1 MREFRRGRAA
11 GEMSHSATAKPTAR
25 AVRALLGLGL
35 AGTAVLL
42 VGTYGSQPKAA
53 AGTLT
58 RAMHAPGATAP
69 VAASTTIVS
78 SHASPSTISWLAAG
92 DSYASGAGLTK
103 TTKLCARAPGTRAD
117 PSMAWA
123 VVASRSKILMK
134 DHFGVPVLV
143 ACTGAKTGE
152 FFKSQGKSPAEWT
165 PSMGRYD
172 LVTFSFGGDDIGFAS
187 IIQSCYEHTSE
198 CSNGTVRSRI
208 SALGRAFPGFLIR
221 VARSA
226 VVSGGNV
233 MVMGYPE
240 LIEDPSLW
248 PQINRDTHQCQGIDP
263 NTSKSIRGWA
273 GALNAAIGSAVD
285 RVNARPAAERNGV
298 HFTFV
303 DIVTGQSSEG
313 ISRSNPDL
321 FEPAT
326 GVRHELCSQ
335 GDDAWLNGLTIHLS
349 TRSMHPNQAGED
361 AMGASAAEVIRRLDW
376 SHLSTGTWS
385 SIASLVPAAYS
396 LTGVSCVSSHFC
408 MAVGAKSSASGENA
422 YAFTWDGSAWAPTS
436 AVILRSPTNV
446 FSGWLDGV
454 SCASQTYCLAF
465 GMADTSG
472 TSLAGTEVESVY
484 EWNGRGWSDVN
495 YPLPLDSIQ
504 AISCP
509 TIHFC
514 TALSDPGQF
523 IANSGGVTAAVWNGR
538 SWRLSLLPGLR
549 VPGLTPL
556 SLSCPTAEFCLMI
569 SDTDALVTDSDLFVR
584 QYNVS
589 YEFESS
595 QWKAVAWPDDKVWV
609 GPISC
614 VGLNFCM
621 ALAAPNGSP
630 GHPISEAGDAEFIWN
645 GRDWSNQGVSIPDG
659 FFGNSL
665 ACAASTFCMAGGDKE
680 GAALNVQDASG
691 VADVWNGQTWLN
703 ASWPVTPVGPLDSV
717 SCASAEFCVGIG
729 QGIAQWSP
737 GRQP

>member
-1 MREFRRGRAA
+1 
-11 GEMSHSATAKPTAR
+11 MSHSAAAKPTTK

-35 AGTAVLL
+35 AGTAVVL
-42 VGTYGSQPKAA
+42 VATYVSQPKAA

-69 VAASTTIVS
+69 VAASTTAMTPRVR
-78 SHASPSTISWLAAG
+78 PSTISWLAAG

-123 VVASRSKILMK
+123 VVASRSKILAK

-221 VARSA
+221 VARSV

-233 MVMGYPE
+233 VVMGYPE

-248 PQINRDTHQCQGIDP
+248 PQINRDTHQCQGIDT

-285 RVNARPAAERNGV
+285 TVNARPAAERNGV

-335 GDDAWLNGLTIHLS
+335 GDKAWLNGLTIHLS

-361 AMGASAAEVIRRLDW
+361 AMGNLAAEVIRRLDW
-376 SHLSTGTWS
+376 SRLSSPKPVAPVAVATVTLL
-385 SIASLVPAAYS
+385 ASACPTTYATPAAQIEPVPTSVSVKVPLSVAREASS
-396 LTGVSCVSSHFC
+396 LEAFIAPGAGTVVAPRGWKC
-408 MAVGAKSSASGENA
+408 MAQVGSDASSSVNIGETSNLGPRATGPFVAASFIPGCLGCVFDQACPYFPAKIMAPWAGNGPCPTVLPRSVRVRLFGRHVAEYMSSAGAQPWQNGYAAQGAVTLFPSFSLSWPSGSDWE
-422 YAFTWDGSAWAPTS
+422 
-436 AVILRSPTNV
+436 
-446 FSGWLDGV
+446 
-454 SCASQTYCLAF
+454 SCALPEDDHALCTFTVAAFISQY
-465 GMADTSG
+465 G
-472 TSLAGTEVESVY
+472 
-484 EWNGRGWSDVN
+484 
-495 YPLPLDSIQ
+495 
-504 AISCP
+504 
-509 TIHFC
+509 
-514 TALSDPGQF
+514 
-523 IANSGGVTAAVWNGR
+523 
-538 SWRLSLLPGLR
+538 
-549 VPGLTPL
+549 
-556 SLSCPTAEFCLMI
+556 
-569 SDTDALVTDSDLFVR
+569 
-584 QYNVS
+584 
-589 YEFESS
+589 
-595 QWKAVAWPDDKVWV
+595 
-609 GPISC
+609 
-614 VGLNFCM
+614 
-621 ALAAPNGSP
+621 
-630 GHPISEAGDAEFIWN
+630 
-645 GRDWSNQGVSIPDG
+645 
-659 FFGNSL
+659 
-665 ACAASTFCMAGGDKE
+665 
-680 GAALNVQDASG
+680 
-691 VADVWNGQTWLN
+691 
-703 ASWPVTPVGPLDSV
+703 
-717 SCASAEFCVGIG
+717 
-729 QGIAQWSP
+729 
-737 GRQP
+737 